1 MFLHIKLIILSWY
14 KLQKSLTRLQL
25 FQHPHYL
32 LNEFQEYYL
41 QPGISGVEGALICTR
56 EDEFNLP
63 EVSIT
68 GNNWSGFSGM
78 PTKHIFPFVLS
89 TLRYGSSGCW
99 AETVSMMKSIDFAAA
114 YAHDGKRNHQDS
126 AIPFRGRLTKNWLSN
141 LRILYLDTSQSP
153 IIQQFNKVSKIR
165 DKAHST
171 QFPTLVLYC

>member
-1 MFLHIKLIILSWY
+1 MWGKSLNLWKCYHKYTYVSTHYAYCTLLI
-14 KLQKSLTRLQL
+14 QTAKSLTRLQL

-32 LNEFQEYYL
+32 LNESYEWYL

-56 EDEFNLP
+56 ADEFYLP

-68 GNNWSGFSGM
+68 GNTWSGFSGM

-126 AIPFRGRLTKNWLSN
+126 AIPFRGRLTKN
-141 LRILYLDTSQSP
+141 
-153 IIQQFNKVSKIR
+153 
-165 DKAHST
+165 
-171 QFPTLVLYC
+171 